1 MALYLNIGDN
11 LNKPV
16 SLVKLLGVFIDGNL
30 SFNKHVSTVCVKAAW
45 QKYALRRIV
54 KYIWDECHLNI
65 YQTFKFSNVNYFD
78 TVWHFCSNRSTH
90 KIEKVYKNVLRVTI
104 NLYTPSYSDILQV
117 VKRPTLYISRTK
129 IIAHET
135 FKSVKGLHPEYMN
148 FLFSFSTTP

>member
-1 MALYLNIGDN
+1 MCEGGMADI
-11 LNKPV
+11 
-16 SLVKLLGVFIDGNL
+16 
-30 SFNKHVSTVCVKAAW
+30 CVT
-45 QKYALRRIV
+45 QNC

-78 TVWHFCSNRSTH
+78 TVWHFRSNRSTH
-90 KIEKVYKNVLRVTI
+90 KIEKVYKNALRVTI
-104 NLYTPSYSDILQV
+104 NLYTPSYSDMLQV

-148 FLFSFSTTP
+148 FLFSFSTTPYCTRGGSKLFQPKVHTISFRINGFDY